1 MVEVYQ
7 SMVSIELDDSE
18 AKVLT
23 PTNGTG
29 GRVLSAREFCYQE
42 CRAAVDLVQPAMLTK
57 GKGKDHNRNEMVA
70 KVVRC
75 RWINETIGRTT
86 GASFGTTQIPVWDL
100 RSLGASP
107 HQRRRGDPVVL
118 GVHSVFTL
126 WNLWDKESHDVPKY
140 MGDGRGKRRGER
152 GGEHGL

>member
-23 PTNGTG
+23 PTNGSG

-57 GKGKDHNRNEMVA
+57 GKGKDQDRNEM
-70 KVVRC
+70 K
-75 RWINETIGRTT
+75 RW
-86 GASFGTTQIPVWDL
+86 Q
-100 RSLGASP
+100 RSLGADGSTK
-107 HQRRRGDPVVL
+107 QLAGRRAHRL
-118 GVHSVFTL
+118 
-126 WNLWDKESHDVPKY
+126 
-140 MGDGRGKRRGER
+140 
-152 GGEHGL
+152 